1 MENVRLLA
9 DKYADYI
16 CDIRHDLHAHPEASM
31 EEFRTTDVI
40 AKELDKM
47 GIPYR
52 RFEPT
57 GLIATI
63 TGGHPGKTIG
73 LRGDIDALSITEK
86 TDVPFK
92 SQNDGFMHACGHDTH
107 ASMLLGA
114 AKVLNEIKDE
124 LHGNVKLLFQP
135 AEEIASGAKAVIKQG
150 ALDGVDAMFGI
161 HIAAQKEVG
170 AVYMRSGAS
179 AAAADTFKIK
189 IIGRAGHGATP
200 EACTDATVC
209 AAALVMNLQTIVS
222 RETSPL
228 TPLVVTVGTLNSGTR
243 FNIISGEATLT
254 GTCRSFDV
262 KLHHSLP
269 DIMERI
275 VKNTCETYKCTYE
288 YEYNMM
294 TEVLVNDPEIEQI
307 AWNAAKKVVDNPD
320 TQVVEA
326 GLMMGAE
333 DFSEYTVICPS
344 SFASVG
350 AGGDYPHHSDYF
362 YLDEKAFPTG
372 AALYAQVA
380 VDYLEKNK

>member
-114 AKVLNEIKDE
+114 AKVLNEVKDE

-161 HIAAQKEVG
+161 HIAAQKDVG
-170 AVYMRSGAS
+170 AVYMKSGAS
-179 AAAADTFKIK
+179 AAAADTLSVEQVMVLHQK
-189 IIGRAGHGATP
+189 
-200 EACTDATVC
+200 
-209 AAALVMNLQTIVS
+209 LVQMLLFV
-222 RETSPL
+222 L
-228 TPLVVTVGTLNSGTR
+228 
-243 FNIISGEATLT
+243 
-254 GTCRSFDV
+254 
-262 KLHHSLP
+262 LP
-269 DIMERI
+269 
-275 VKNTCETYKCTYE
+275 
-288 YEYNMM
+288 
-294 TEVLVNDPEIEQI
+294 
-307 AWNAAKKVVDNPD
+307 
-320 TQVVEA
+320 
-326 GLMMGAE
+326 
-333 DFSEYTVICPS
+333 
-344 SFASVG
+344 
-350 AGGDYPHHSDYF
+350 
-362 YLDEKAFPTG
+362 
-372 AALYAQVA
+372 
-380 VDYLEKNK
+380 

>member
-1 MENVRLLA
+1 MQNIKELA
-9 DKYADYI
+9 NSYADYI
-16 CDIRHDLHAHPEASM
+16 CEIRHDLHAHPEESM
-31 EEFRTTDVI
+31 KEFRTTDVI
-40 AKELDKM
+40 AGELDKM

-63 TGGHPGKTIG
+63 TGGKPGKTIG

-92 SQNDGFMHACGHDTH
+92 SQNPGFMHACGHDTH

-114 AKVLNEIKDE
+114 AKILNGMKDE
-124 LHGNVKLLFQP
+124 LNGTVKLIFQP
-135 AEEIASGAKAVIKQG
+135 AEEIAEGAKTVIKQG

-161 HIAAQKEVG
+161 HISAQKDVG
-170 AVYMRSGAS
+170 SVYLRAGSS
-179 AAAADTFKIK
+179 QAAADIFKIK
-189 IIGRAGHGATP
+189 VIGKAGHGATP
-200 EACTDATVC
+200 DACVDATVC
-209 AAALVMNLQTIVS
+209 ASAIVMNLQSLVS
-222 RETSPL
+222 RETTPL
-228 TPLVVTVGTLNSGTR
+228 MPLVVTVGTLNSGTR
-243 FNIISGEATLT
+243 FNIVSGEATLT

-269 DIMERI
+269 DMMERI
-275 VKNTCETYKCTYE
+275 VKATCEAYRCTYE
-288 YEYNMM
+288 FEYKMM
-294 TEVLVNDPEIEQI
+294 TEVVVNTPEIEQI
-307 AWNAAKKVVDNPD
+307 AWDAAKKVVDNPD

-326 GLMMGAE
+326 GIQMGAE
-333 DFSEYTVICPS
+333 DFSEYTVLCPS
-344 SFASVG
+344 CFGFVG

-362 YLDEKAFPTG
+362 YLEESAFPTG